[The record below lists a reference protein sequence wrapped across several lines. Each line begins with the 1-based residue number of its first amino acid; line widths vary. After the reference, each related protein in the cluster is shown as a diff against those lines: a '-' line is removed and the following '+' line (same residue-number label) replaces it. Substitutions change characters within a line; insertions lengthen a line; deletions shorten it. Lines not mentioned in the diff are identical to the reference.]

1 MGVGKQLRQARE
13 TRGLTV
19 RDIAELT
26 KISPRQI
33 DAIETERYEKLPG
46 GIFGRGYVRALAS
59 TLKLDPDACVKAY
72 RDETEPEVPS
82 VPAESGPQAS
92 AGDSTARRPTAHFA
106 TNWRAEA
113 SEPRLRL
120 AVADEDVRK
129 AAPGVIAA
137 VLLGLCAILLI
148 LWLGRDREPA
158 PASRLSTATG
168 VTAVKGARDGIGD
181 PPVGTSG
188 RKGSPPPATAGTEIR
203 LEAVRPCWVTLTVD
217 DERVAFRMLRAGE
230 LVRATMHT
238 SASLHTGDAGALKLS
253 VGGSE
258 AKPVGPSGEVK
269 TLELAP
275 AAVRNP

>member
-19 RDIAELT
+19 REIAELT
-26 KISPRQI
+26 KISSRQI

-46 GIFGRGYVRALAS
+46 GIFGRGYVRVLAA

-72 RDETEPEVPS
+72 RDETEPADPS
-82 VPAESGPQAS
+82 IPAGPTPGAS
-92 AGDSTARRPTAHFA
+92 AADPMPRRPPFA
-106 TNWRAEA
+106 ANWRAES

-120 AVADEDVRK
+120 AVADEDVRA

-137 VLLGLCAILLI
+137 ILLGLCAILLI
-148 LWLGRDREPA
+148 LWLGRDRNPA
-158 PASRLSTATG
+158 PTSRLSTATG
-168 VTAVKGARDGIGD
+168 TTAVRGAGEGSAD

-188 RKGSPPPATAGTEIR
+188 RKGPVAPPTAGTEIR
-203 LEAVRPCWVTLTVD
+203 LEAVRPCWVALTVD

-230 LVRATMHT
+230 LIRATMHT
-238 SASLHTGDAGALKLS
+238 SASLHTGDAGALRLA
-253 VGGSE
+253 VGGSQ

-269 TLELAP
+269 TLDLAP